1 MCIHIRWR
9 SNFILLQVDVAVVW
23 IWIPNPQFKGLVTA
37 WCYGGRDGGKLGDG
51 FMSLSMY
58 PWRTGGSLLLPAL
71 FILVC
76 VVEVG
81 VGMLL
86 VLEVSCFVPPG
97 ISTMICCVISDQKQW
112 GQQIMNWD
120 LQELYIEITF
130 QVVPGSYYS
139 DSWLH
144 TFPITTHWTYNP
156 SQWCVCFYAST
167 KLFIIDFKTRY
178 YHSSRFDIFVQ
189 LCFHYLGSSKF

>member
-9 SNFILLQVDVAVVW
+9 SNFILLQVDVAIVW

-58 PWRTGGSLLLPAL
+58 PWRTGGSLLLPTL

-86 VLEVSCFVPPG
+86 VLEVSRFVSPG
-97 ISTMICCVISDQKQW
+97 TSTIICCVISDQKQW
-112 GQQIMNWD
+112 GQHHELGTTKALCWNNFPSCSRWLLVTAGYTFFP
-120 LQELYIEITF
+120 LQLIEHITLLNDVSVF
-130 QVVPGSYYS
+130 MPA
-139 DSWLH
+139 
-144 TFPITTHWTYNP
+144 P
-156 SQWCVCFYAST
+156 SC
-167 KLFIIDFKTRY
+167 L
-178 YHSSRFDIFVQ
+178 
-189 LCFHYLGSSKF
+189 L